1 MITLGVLLIAGARR
15 RAPGRRSEANRLEAL
30 YAIALGATVG
40 VLVWVTF
47 TAETPID
54 RLVSRP
60 GLQVNVIAAQWS
72 WTFRYANGTSVS
84 AVASWSPPVAVV
96 PTGVEVQFDA
106 TSRDVIHGFWVPQ
119 LHYLRQVI
127 PGYTTRFDLLFAK
140 PGRYEGECAVFC
152 GLLHP
157 ADALRDRGGQP
168 ATIPALA
175 GERGAEPVSSAAA
188 TVARARRCAACPPP
202 TTSAWRSTSAW
213 SRSCSSSPAAC
224 SR

>member
-1 MITLGVLLIAGARR
+1 MPSTQHAYDHVAGIYFPIAVAVFACVVITLGVLLIAGARR
-15 RAPGRRSEANRLEAL
+15 RPPGRRSEASRLEAL
-30 YAIALGATVG
+30 YAIALSATVG

-54 RLVSRP
+54 QLVSRP

-72 WTFRYANGTSVS
+72 WTFRYANGTRVS

-106 TSRDVIHGFWVPQ
+106 TSRDVIHGFWIPQ

-157 ADALRDRGGQP
+157 EMHFEIVAVSPPRFQRWLATRG
-168 ATIPALA
+168 
-175 GERGAEPVSSAAA
+175 RGL
-188 TVARARRCAACPPP
+188 
-202 TTSAWRSTSAW
+202 
-213 SRSCSSSPAAC
+213 
-224 SR
+224 

>member
-1 MITLGVLLIAGARR
+1 MPNTQHAYDHVAGIFFPIAIAVFACLVIMLGVLLVAGARR
-15 RAPGRRSEANRLEAL
+15 RGHSRRTEANRLESF
-30 YAIALGATVG
+30 YAVLLGATVA

-60 GLQVNVIAAQWS
+60 GLRVTVIGAQWS
-72 WTFRYANGTSVS
+72 WTFRYANGTTVS
-84 AVASWSPPVAVV
+84 AVASWSAPVAVV
-96 PTGVEVQFDA
+96 PAGVEVEFDA
-106 TSRDVIHGFWVPQ
+106 TSRDVIHGFWIPQ

-157 ADALRDRGGQP
+157 QMHFEIQAVSVPRFRHWLASGG
-168 ATIPALA
+168 
-175 GERGAEPVSSAAA
+175 
-188 TVARARRCAACPPP
+188 
-202 TTSAWRSTSAW
+202 RSL
-213 SRSCSSSPAAC
+213 
-224 SR
+224 

>member
-1 MITLGVLLIAGARR
+1 M
-15 RAPGRRSEANRLEAL
+15 
-30 YAIALGATVG
+30 
-40 VLVWVTF
+40 LVWITF

-60 GLQVNVIAAQWS
+60 GLQVSVVAAQWS
-72 WTFRYANGTSVS
+72 WTFRYANGTTVS

-157 ADALRDRGGQP
+157 QMHFEIEAVSP
-168 ATIPALA
+168 AQVPQLA
-175 GERGAEPVSSAAA
+175 GERRAEPVSSAAA
-188 TVARARRCAACPPP
+188 AVRTRAAARPVRDRPQAPGAQRRRGRVRVLHRRRRARADHAH
-202 TTSAWRSTSAW
+202 
-213 SRSCSSSPAAC
+213 PA
-224 SR
+224 RG

>member
-1 MITLGVLLIAGARR
+1 MPSTQHAYDHVAGIFFPIAVAVFACVVITLGVLLWAGARR
-15 RAPGRRSEANRLEAL
+15 SAPGRRSEANRLESL
-30 YAIALGATVG
+30 YAIVLGAAVG

-60 GLQVNVIAAQWS
+60 GLQVGVVAAQWS
-72 WTFRYANGTSVS
+72 WTFRYPNATSVR

-106 TSRDVIHGFWVPQ
+106 TSRDVIHGFWIPR

-140 PGRYEGECAVFC
+140 PGRYEGDCAVFC
-152 GLLHP
+152 GVLHP
-157 ADALRDRGGQP
+157 QMHFEIQAVSPPRFRRWLASGG
-168 ATIPALA
+168 
-175 GERGAEPVSSAAA
+175 
-188 TVARARRCAACPPP
+188 RRL
-202 TTSAWRSTSAW
+202 
-213 SRSCSSSPAAC
+213 
-224 SR
+224 